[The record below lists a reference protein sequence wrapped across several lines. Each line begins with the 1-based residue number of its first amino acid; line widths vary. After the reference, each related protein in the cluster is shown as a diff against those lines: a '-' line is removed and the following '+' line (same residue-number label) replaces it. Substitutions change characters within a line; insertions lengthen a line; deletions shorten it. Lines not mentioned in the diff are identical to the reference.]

1 MRVALDVENVLA
13 NPNEPALQ
21 ATDKLSREV
30 VEDTWFSNAESERQF
45 QVFMGVT
52 DAIWRHN
59 PQSIPPE
66 EPNLDKYVADI
77 HEAADELVIL
87 THREHVDEQ
96 IIWWLE
102 EHNIVYDDYIST
114 DLPKWEFDF
123 DVWVDDNPNM
133 IGKCRTLMRYQKW
146 NANIG
151 VEESKFCDHIY
162 SLAEVVDFI
171 DG

>member
-13 NPNEPALQ
+13 NPNEPALN

-30 VEDTWFSNAESERQF
+30 VEDTWFSNAAEEVQY

-59 PQSIPPE
+59 PQTIPPE
-66 EPNLDKYVADI
+66 EPNLAEYVERI
-77 HEAADELVIL
+77 HDRADELVIL
-87 THREHVDEQ
+87 THRQHVDEQ

-114 DLPKWEFDF
+114 DAPKWEFDF

-133 IGKCRTLMRYQKW
+133 LDQCRTLMRYQKW
-146 NANIG
+146 NADIG
-151 VEESKFCDHIY
+151 VEESKTCDHIH
-162 SLAEVVDFI
+162 SLAEVPAFL
-171 DG
+171 